1 MWLLALILGLP
12 LIEISLFVTVGAWL
26 GLWVTLAIVIGTA
39 AFGVWLIRNQGERA
53 QRDLKTAIQARSNP
67 ARALASDVLMVMAGA
82 LLVLPGFF
90 TDVCGLLL
98 MLPPVQHALMRL
110 AQRRAQAAVAAHL
123 YSAAKAAASGMMQ
136 PRPQPGPRPDEVI
149 DTTWEELPED
159 DGKPP
164 SGWTRH

>member
-26 GLWVTLAIVIGTA
+26 GLWMTLAIVVGTA
-39 AFGVWLIRNQGERA
+39 VFGIWFIRSPGERA
-53 QRDLKTAIQARSNP
+53 QRDLKTALQTRSNP
-67 ARALASDVLMVMAGA
+67 ARAFASDVLTVVAGA

-98 MLPPVQHALMRL
+98 LLPPVQHALTRL
-110 AQRRAQAAVAAHL
+110 AQRRAQAAVSAHL
-123 YSAAKAAASGMMQ
+123 YSAAKAAASNMASS
-136 PRPQPGPRPDEVI
+136 RPRPDEVI
-149 DTTWEELPED
+149 DTTWEELPDEN
-159 DGKPP
+159 GKPP

>member
-1 MWLLALILGLP
+1 
-12 LIEISLFVTVGAWL
+12 
-26 GLWVTLAIVIGTA
+26 
-39 AFGVWLIRNQGERA
+39 
-53 QRDLKTAIQARSNP
+53 
-67 ARALASDVLMVMAGA
+67 MVMAGA

-110 AQRRAQAAVAAHL
+110 AQRRAEAAVAAHL
-123 YSAAKAAASGMMQ
+123 YSAAKAAASGMAQ
-136 PRPQPGPRPDEVI
+136 SRHRPDEVI

-159 DGKPP
+159 DSKPP

>member
-26 GLWVTLAIVIGTA
+26 GLWMTLAIVVGTA
-39 AFGVWLIRNQGERA
+39 VFGIWLIRSQGERA
-53 QRDLKTAIQARSNP
+53 QRDLKTALQARSNP
-67 ARALASDVLMVMAGA
+67 ARAFASDVLTVVAGA

-98 MLPPVQHALMRL
+98 LLPPVQHALTRL
-110 AQRRAQAAVAAHL
+110 AQRRAQAAVSAHL
-123 YSAAKAAASGMMQ
+123 YSAAKTAASNMASS
-136 PRPQPGPRPDEVI
+136 RPRPDEVI
-149 DTTWEELPED
+149 DATWEELPDEN
-159 DGKPP
+159 GKPP